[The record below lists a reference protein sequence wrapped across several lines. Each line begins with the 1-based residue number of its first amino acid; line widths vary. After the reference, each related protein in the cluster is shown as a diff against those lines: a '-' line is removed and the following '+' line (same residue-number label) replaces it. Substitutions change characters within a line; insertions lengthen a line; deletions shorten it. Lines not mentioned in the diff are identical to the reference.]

1 MIPTTLLERNS
12 MWPGRD
18 ILLANNIKMRIFED
32 TTSECFSFGP
42 VIEGDP

>member
-1 MIPTTLLERNS
+1 
-12 MWPGRD
+12 
-18 ILLANNIKMRIFED
+18 MRIFED